1 MGWYTKE
8 ELRAMGKWDD
18 DPQPL
23 KAFTDVEAKRYAK
36 QLLKDLDECDD
47 VDTCKVWQLAAWAV
61 SK

>member
-23 KAFTDVEAKRYAK
+23 KAFTDVEAKRP
-36 QLLKDLDECDD
+36 
-47 VDTCKVWQLAAWAV
+47 TFRKVVLITLRT
-61 SK
+61 